1 MLELVQSFLS
11 SYKPNSKENEHSAED
26 SDDEMDDDELE
37 FNLDQTITVL
47 LQLLSA
53 IISENDIILDDKGS
67 SCCRVSKILSTNSQF
82 QASSLKGSADALC
95 QELKVYY
102 LTIMRY
108 FLLTNL
114 KPRNKFCSGP

>member
-67 SCCRVSKILSTNSQF
+67 QLLSSIKNSIDEFTVSS
-82 QASSLKGSADALC
+82 
-95 QELKVYY
+95 
-102 LTIMRY
+102 
-108 FLLTNL
+108 
-114 KPRNKFCSGP
+114 